1 MRTTCVAL
9 SFVTTIVAG
18 SSAAQERAA
27 NPGADA
33 ELRRAN
39 QQEVAAFMATDPVA
53 LARLWSKEF
62 VVTNPLNQLATAP
75 QVLAMVKGGALSFK
89 SYERTIEYIH
99 HYGDIAVVAGAEKV
113 EWTGKMPLAGKLLPL
128 RFTAVW
134 LSTPSGW
141 QEVARHA
148 NVAPAP

>member
-1 MRTTCVAL
+1 MRMTCVGL
-9 SFVTTIVAG
+9 SFAAAIVAAPAVAQAQ
-18 SSAAQERAA
+18 AA
-27 NPGADA
+27 GADT
-33 ELRRAN
+33 ELRRVN

-62 VVTNPLNQLATAP
+62 VVTNPLNQLATGP

-148 NVAPAP
+148 NVVPGP

>member
-1 MRTTCVAL
+1 MKMSWAGLSCAL
-9 SFVTTIVAG
+9 AIVAG
-18 SSAAQERAA
+18 SSSAQDRDE
-27 NPGADA
+27 NHGADA

-39 QQEVAAFMATDPVA
+39 QREVAAFMATDPVA
-53 LARLWSKEF
+53 LERLWSKDF
-62 VVTNPLNQLATAP
+62 VVTNPLNKFATAP
-75 QVLAMVKGGALSFK
+75 QVLAMVKGGTLSFK

-99 HYGDIAVVAGAEKV
+99 HYGNIAVVIGAEKV
-113 EWTGKMPLAGKLLPL
+113 EWAGKMPLAGKLLPL

-148 NVAPAP
+148 NLAPSP